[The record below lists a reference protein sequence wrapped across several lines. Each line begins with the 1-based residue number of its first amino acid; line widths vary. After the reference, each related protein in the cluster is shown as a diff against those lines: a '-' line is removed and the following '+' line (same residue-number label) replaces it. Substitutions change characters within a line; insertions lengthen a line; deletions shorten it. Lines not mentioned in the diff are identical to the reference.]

1 MKRDLPSL
9 EEAVHILRSTRTR
22 RAPKPPPP
30 VNRQIAPLLKSL
42 NERFEAYDTGAGR
55 LKSRWPEIVGETVA
69 RLSEPAK
76 IIKGKAGTLEL
87 KVEGAYAAAIQ
98 HQSQPIID
106 RVNLFLGAGTISR
119 LRIVQ
124 GPVTKAKTT
133 TAPQPLKPLPAAED
147 LKLQQSLSDI
157 SDEKLKR
164 ELLKLGRAVLQKGK
178 S

>member
-9 EEAVHILRSTRTR
+9 DEAVRILRTTRTR

-42 NERFEAYDTGAGR
+42 NDRFEAYDTGAGR
-55 LKSRWPEIVGETVA
+55 LKSRWPEIVGDTVA

-76 IIKGKAGTLEL
+76 IIKGKTGTLEL

-124 GPVTKAKTT
+124 GPVSKAKAPA
-133 TAPQPLKPLPAAED
+133 APQPIKPLSATED
-147 LKLQQSLSDI
+147 LKLQQSLSDV

-164 ELLKLGRAVLQKGK
+164 ELLKLGRAVLQKAPR
-178 S
+178 

>member
-76 IIKGKAGTLEL
+76 VIKGKTGTLEL

-124 GPVTKAKTT
+124 GPVTKAKTP
-133 TAPQPLKPLPAAED
+133 TALD
-147 LKLQQSLSDI
+147 LIKMLDASVYLI
-157 SDEKLKR
+157 LM
-164 ELLKLGRAVLQKGK
+164 
-178 S
+178 